1 MKSTRSLPSVTTD
14 GVNITSAPTSSR
26 LAGVSAAVAAGAE
39 SIGLFR
45 TEFLYL
51 ERSDLPSEQE
61 QYQDAVAALRA
72 AEGMPIT
79 FRTLDLGGDKL
90 PLALKIPAGPNPAL
104 GIRSARFSLHRPD
117 ILKRQL
123 RALYRAASVGPLRYM
138 FPLVSGVSELE
149 RLRAVCDEV
158 RAELGDEKVAHDPTT
173 ALGVMIET
181 PSAALTADYLAR
193 HCDFLS
199 IGTNDLIQYAFAAD
213 RDNDDVAYLHQPLH
227 PAVLRSEVPGRDG
240 AGGRVADLHLWRHGR
255 HPFLTWILIGLGFR
269 ELSMDRDRIPLVKD
283 VVRGSSVAEA
293 EALVREA
300 LTLEDESQVG
310 ELLRSRLED
319 CFAIDLEG
327 FIPSPPA
334 A

>member
-1 MKSTRSLPSVTTD
+1 M
-14 GVNITSAPTSSR
+14 SSP

-51 ERSDLPSEQE
+51 ERADLPSEQE
-61 QYQDAVAALRA
+61 QYQDAVSALRA
-72 AEGMPIT
+72 AEGLPVT

-90 PLALKIPAGPNPAL
+90 PLAVKIPAGPNPAL

-123 RALYRAASVGPLRYM
+123 RALYRASAVGPLRYM
-138 FPLVSGVSELE
+138 FPLVSGVKELA
-149 RLRAVCDEV
+149 RLRQVCDEV
-158 RAELGDEKVAHDPTT
+158 RAELGDEKVAHDPATP
-173 ALGVMIET
+173 LGVMIET
-181 PSAALTADYLAR
+181 PSAALTADHLAR

-199 IGTNDLIQYAFAAD
+199 VGTNDLIQYAFAAD
-213 RDNDDVAYLHQPLH
+213 RENDDVAHLHQPLH
-227 PAVLRSEVPGRDG
+227 PAVLRTLKSLVDMARAAG
-240 AGGRVADLHLWRHGR
+240 APISICGDMAGD
-255 HPFLTWILIGLGFR
+255 PFLTWILIGLGFR
-269 ELSMDRDRIPLVKD
+269 ELSMDRDRIPLVKA

-300 LTLEDESQVG
+300 LALEDEGQVG

-319 CFAIDLEG
+319 RFPIELEG
-327 FIPSPPA
+327 FIPSDRATELP
-334 A
+334 